1 MIHLVHRE
9 VLRRSLQLHVS
20 HGPVIDQ
27 IHEPLTLPDVS
38 LTYRVSKK

>member
-9 VLRRSLQLHVS
+9 VLRRALQLHVP

-27 IHEPLTLPDVS
+27 IHEPLALPDVT
-38 LTYRVSKK
+38 LTYSVC